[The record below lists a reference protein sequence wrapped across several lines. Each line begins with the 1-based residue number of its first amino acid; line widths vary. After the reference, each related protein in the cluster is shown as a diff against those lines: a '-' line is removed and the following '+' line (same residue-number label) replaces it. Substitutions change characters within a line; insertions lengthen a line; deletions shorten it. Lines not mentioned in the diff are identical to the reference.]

1 MAKKNVIYSSD
12 QKFLAKGDKIEYI
25 KPDLEIREGLV
36 TNVFL
41 VDGKY
46 EYFVIGNERDEIVR
60 CYQIAK
66 LNGRRFID
74 RTGSITSKEETI
86 YTGAIFFAYGFS
98 ESNYT
103 VNENEKNKESW
114 KFMVNGIK
122 NNLLKQKTI

>member
-86 YTGAIFFAYGFS
+86 
-98 ESNYT
+98 
-103 VNENEKNKESW
+103 
-114 KFMVNGIK
+114 
-122 NNLLKQKTI
+122 